1 MPENM
6 RGPDED
12 NVSDDM
18 AEALMQ
24 NVIRN
29 LRAALK
35 NPEDYRA
42 RSNLMWAGT
51 MAGNVASALYYRERA
66 GRGQDFS
73 VSGGRGDVFEQ
84 FPERQRPVRGR
95 VPEDEDSAQ
104 RGFGQYLSVQ

>member
-1 MPENM
+1 
-6 RGPDED
+6 
-12 NVSDDM
+12 
-18 AEALMQ
+18 MQ

-51 MAGNVASALYYRERA
+51 MAGNVASALYYR
-66 GRGQDFS
+66 
-73 VSGGRGDVFEQ
+73 DVFEQ

-104 RGFGQYLSVQ
+104 RGFGKYLSVQ